1 MCVFSHVF
9 SPSLSLFHSS
19 HVHTRTHARTHART
33 HVCRVY
39 KDANGP
45 HEVTGVAGGKTV
57 QVEKDNFKD
66 TGEVHTKWHQKYVYS
81 LEQIPYRGKVSQKK
95 IL

>member
-1 MCVFSHVF
+1 MHACT
-9 SPSLSLFHSS
+9 
-19 HVHTRTHARTHART
+19 HTRTHM

-66 TGEVHTKWHQKYVYS
+66 TGEVHTKWHQTCV
-81 LEQIPYRGKVSQKK
+81 LLGANTV
-95 IL
+95 